1 MNAIKRTSLNDKRL
15 VTIKELQEIYSLGKN
30 KLDNIGYHAGAIVRI
45 GRSKLYNLE
54 KMQAY
59 FDNILANKDN

>member
-30 KLDNIGYHAGAIVRI
+30 KLDNIGCQAGAIVRI
-45 GRSKLYNLE
+45 GRSKLYSLE
-54 KMQAY
+54 KMQTY
-59 FDNILANKDN
+59 FDNILENKDN